1 MKRASGIAAAVLLAC
16 AACGPLTEDHASAPG
31 ASCAS
36 DTAAVAHEVDPFKE
50 LLVIDEAVTSSPLA
64 SNATGGPLGFRHTM
78 EQIAGSPNEAEATTL
93 AWLQTWAPASMTKDF
108 DLAHAPFRLIG
119 VANRIDLSEVTE
131 PVNTTAGEA
140 RLLFGATDG
149 PGDDPASRPLPI
161 TVIVE
166 LHLPGDRATWAARWH
181 ALGAKGAPGK
191 LDAEYTDALVT
202 LVRDFVHGDNLT
214 QLHMND
220 ATTSTVGTMLEF
232 HRDAWTTNPS
242 ARFVTAALAVGPLP
256 ASTCHDCHGGVN
268 PAIDSAFHVS
278 PLRRGPAKLSRFLFD
293 PDAAPGAVRDDEL
306 TRRAALLAR
315 LACQG

>member
-1 MKRASGIAAAVLLAC
+1 MSRASAMAAAVLLAC
-16 AACGPLTEDHASAPG
+16 AACGPLTEDRASAPEP
-31 ASCAS
+31 SCA
-36 DTAAVAHEVDPFKE
+36 TEAAADAHEVDPFME
-50 LLVIDEAVTSSPLA
+50 LLVIDEAVTQSPLA
-64 SNATGGPLGFRHTM
+64 QNANGGPLGFRHTM
-78 EQIAGSPNEAEATTL
+78 EQIAGSPDEAQATTL
-93 AWLQTWAPASMTKDF
+93 AWLEKWAPPSLTKGF

-131 PVNTTAGEA
+131 PVGTTAGEA

-166 LHLPGDRATWAARWH
+166 LHLVGDRTAWAKRWH

-191 LDAEYTDALVT
+191 IDAEYTQALVG
-202 LVRDFVHGDNLT
+202 LVTDFVHGENLA
-214 QLHMND
+214 QLRVND
-220 ATTSTVGTMLEF
+220 AATEVAGTMLEF

-268 PAIDSAFHVS
+268 PTIDAAFHVS
-278 PLRRGPAKLSRFLFD
+278 PLRQGPAKLSRFLFD
-293 PDAAPGAVRDDEL
+293 PAAAPGATRDDEL
-306 TRRAALLAR
+306 ERRAALLRR
-315 LACQG
+315 LACPG